1 MGWLVWG
8 ACYYTLESGDRR
20 FINMIKKAGDW
31 LVSKQ
36 VTDTD
41 DPRYGLMTG
50 GYGSYDMEDYSY
62 SDEEIE
68 WCSVEHQCS
77 ALQALEGCSLV
88 LKSKKY
94 KEAAEL
100 VRDRLFLKCYD
111 RENGRFYQGI
121 NGGKPDEAWALDC
134 TTWAGTL
141 IFSVVNSDT
150 AKECLKTAKEV
161 YLTKGKGIVQST
173 KKDYYNTA

>member
-1 MGWLVWG
+1 
-8 ACYYTLESGDRR
+8 
-20 FINMIKKAGDW
+20 
-31 LVSKQ
+31 
-36 VTDTD
+36 
-41 DPRYGLMTG
+41 
-50 GYGSYDMEDYSY
+50 MEDYSY
-62 SDEEIE
+62 PDEEIE

-94 KEAAEL
+94 KEAAKL

-111 RENGRFYQGI
+111 REDGRFYQGI
-121 NGGKPDEAWALDC
+121 NGGKPDGAWALDC

-161 YLTKGKGIVQST
+161 YLTKEKEIVQST